1 MAGAGGDACEQLSG
15 GELVEQLLV
24 SALVLFALVNLLLV
38 FLAML
43 GFGAGLVRLL
53 HLLLVQLNVVVLEI
67 PLTERSSI
75 NLDDGVLHEGL
86 GTDKLIVSRIVE
98 DINDAGLAR
107 LGLGTPGEVSVVE
120 LESAVL
126 HVFAATSDKN
136 DALLTDF
143 GVAGNSSH
151 FELSFLLMN
160 GHTSTGRS
168 PLLSGVP
175 SDTHRNLINNA

>member
-1 MAGAGGDACEQLSG
+1 MVEGRLKGAILLPG
-15 GELVEQLLV
+15 GELPLNV
-24 SALVLFALVNLLLV
+24 
-38 FLAML
+38 
-43 GFGAGLVRLL
+43 VRLL
-53 HLLLVQLNVVVLEI
+53 GALLSLGLSSALLDADLNTVVGLVPVLEGMGI
-67 PLTERSSI
+67 DENDGS
-75 NLDDGVLHEGL
+75 LDEGL